1 MSTTLDREVA
11 FNYAK
16 GSKVSTILEVRM
28 GMVDRGADVHWLSQ
42 YPLEREIL
50 FAPLSGLEV
59 QGSRIADS
67 TLLINIKLAVHLRDR
82 TIEEVLAKM
91 RTSHVQLID
100 MLLEEMSVVG
110 APRRARK
117 LFTSLERGWT

>member
-50 FAPLSGLEV
+50 FAPLTGLEV
-59 QGSRIADS
+59 TGKKVEGRVLVVSVRLNVNMMSQARSHPASRA
-67 TLLINIKLAVHLRDR
+67 
-82 TIEEVLAKM
+82 
-91 RTSHVQLID
+91 
-100 MLLEEMSVVG
+100 
-110 APRRARK
+110 
-117 LFTSLERGWT
+117 